1 MLKKHRYVGVDF
13 SEGETI
19 WKYYPFPAFMALFEN
34 EKLYFT
40 RAKCFADPN
49 EFPVFEADANIVQL
63 TKEAYEEEV
72 KKFKE
77 ETFVN
82 SWRLSDY
89 ESFGMWNAYADAA
102 TGVAIKSDVRSL
114 FAAFNNIPK
123 NSDISITAAKVDYI
137 DNYVGMTQK
146 YGNPF
151 NFYYVALSKTKPYE
165 NEKELR
171 LLYVD
176 YQKDFQEDSTGFDI
190 QTQTL
195 IKEIYI
201 GSSAKPYVKNLV
213 ESILKKRGI
222 NVPVIESIVK

>member
-19 WKYYPFPAFMALFEN
+19 WKYFPFPAFLALLEDG
-34 EKLYFT
+34 KLYFT
-40 RAKCFADPN
+40 RANCFADPN
-49 EFPVFEADANIVQL
+49 EFPVFEADAKIVQL
-63 TKEAYEEEV
+63 TKDDYEKEII
-72 KKFKE
+72 KFKNG
-77 ETFVN
+77 TFVN
-82 SWRLSDY
+82 CWRLSDY

-114 FAAFNNIPK
+114 FGAFNSIPENNNIP
-123 NSDISITAAKVDYI
+123 ITAAKVDYI
-137 DNYVGMTQK
+137 DNYVGMSQK
-146 YGNPF
+146 YGKPF

-171 LLYVD
+171 LLYED
-176 YQKDFQEDSTGFDI
+176 YQMDFQGNSAGFDF
-190 QTQTL
+190 QMQTL
-195 IKEIYI
+195 IKEVYI